1 MGTVCCGIE
10 ATSNCAALATR
21 WNLAVLFQTPASTS
35 WQDIPWPQVEANVH
49 ALQRRIYRA
58 ELQGQRRTVKSL
70 QRLLLRSTSAKM
82 LAVRRVTQDN
92 QGKKTP
98 GVDGVAFLEPEE
110 RCWLVDNLSLDQ
122 QARPV
127 RRVWI
132 PKPGT
137 EEKRPLGIP
146 TMSDRAAQAVVKL
159 ALEPQ
164 WEARFEPNSYGFR
177 PGRSC
182 HDALEAIFQEIRY
195 KAKYV
200 LDADITKCFERI
212 DHQALLDK
220 IDTFPLLRRIIKGW
234 LKAEVLDGK
243 ELFPVEAGTPQG
255 GVLSPLL
262 ANIALHGL
270 EEVVAAAFP
279 KTHRHE
285 GKKINWTPTL
295 IRYADDLVV
304 LHPDLEV
311 IQHCKEVITDWL
323 RGMKLE
329 LKPSKTS
336 ITHTLEEHEGKVG
349 FDFLGF
355 TVRQFRVGKH
365 HSGKNGQRQPLGFKT
380 LIKPSKRKVTV
391 HHQRLQDLIRTLRTA
406 PQKVLIANL
415 NPVIRGW
422 ANYYRTAVSKAT
434 FSKLDDRMYSALR
447 SWARRR
453 HPHKP
458 TRWIAARYWR
468 LPRWDFGT
476 KEKILSR
483 HTATR
488 IVRHAK
494 VPGRKT
500 PFDGDWL
507 YWSSRWGHYPD
518 INPALARMLKQ
529 QQGRCAG
536 CQRLFQPGDDLIERH
551 HKDGDRT
558 NNRRSNIELLHRH
571 CHDTLHRQDRQTSS
585 P

>member
-1 MGTVCCGIE
+1 MVF
-10 ATSNCAALATR
+10 S
-21 WNLAVLFQTPASTS
+21 QTPEITS
-35 WQDIPWPQVEANVH
+35 WQDIDWPKVEAIVH

-58 ELQGQRRTVKSL
+58 EQQGNRRKVRSL
-70 QRLLLRSTSAKM
+70 QRLLLRSTSVKL

-92 QGKKTP
+92 QGKKTA
-98 GVDGVAFLEPEE
+98 GVDGVACLDPDE
-110 RCWLVDNLSLDQ
+110 RCWLVANLNLEQ
-122 QARPV
+122 RARPV

-182 HDALEAIFQEIRY
+182 HDAIEAIFQEIRY
-195 KAKYV
+195 KPKYV
-200 LDADITKCFERI
+200 LDADIAKCFDRI

-234 LKAEVLDGK
+234 LKAGVMDNK

-270 EEVVAAAFP
+270 EETVAAAFP
-279 KTHRHE
+279 KRRRK
-285 GKKINWTPTL
+285 GSKKENWTPTL

-304 LHPDLEV
+304 LHTDLEV
-311 IQHCKEVITDWL
+311 VQQCRDIITAWL
-323 RGMKLE
+323 HGMQLE
-329 LKPSKTS
+329 LKPSKTF

-365 HSGKNGQRQPLGFKT
+365 HSGKNGQCRPLGFKT

-391 HHQRLQDLIRTLRTA
+391 HHDRLREQIRVMRTV
-406 PQKVLIANL
+406 PQKELIAHL
-415 NPVIRGW
+415 NPMIRGW
-422 ANYYRTAVSKAT
+422 ANYYRTVVSKAA

-447 SWARRR
+447 YWARRR
-453 HPHKP
+453 HPNQSA
-458 TRWIAARYWR
+458 RWIAARYWR

-476 KEKILSR
+476 KDVVLAR
-483 HTATR
+483 HAATR

-494 VPGRKT
+494 IPGRKT

-518 INPALARMLKQ
+518 VSPALARLLRQ

-536 CQRLFQPGDDLIERH
+536 CQRLFQPGDDLLERH

-558 NNRRSNIELLHRH
+558 NNSNSNFELLHRH
-571 CHDTLHRQDRQTSS
+571 CHHVVHRHDRQTRK